1 MEKLST
7 LIVAA
12 CFGLLVLYKFSML
25 ILTHWFVSALIVGV
39 ATFFYAGKRLAAPA
53 TILSLIILFVLNVIF
68 VEDSK
73 KSEYQ
78 SEEHYQQEESFD
90 KERLEREWQEL
101 ERQSRERQERERQ
114 EREEQERFE
123 REQQERQER
132 LERQERQERQE
143 RERQEQASA
152 SVYNKIF
159 NDYYGAISAHRF
171 SDAYSLLSEREKQ
184 HQGSLESFAKGR
196 QDVADIEILNF
207 KVTDERESTV
217 NADYRI
223 KTKDNDGNGFLV
235 RTFDGNVTFTKSA
248 GTWKIDAL
256 SSRKIDEHRE

>member
-1 MEKLST
+1 MERLST

-12 CFGLLVLYKFSML
+12 CFGLFVLYEFGML
-25 ILTHWFVSALIVGV
+25 VLTHWFISAIIVGV

-53 TILSLIILFVLNVIF
+53 TILSVIILFVLNVIF

-73 KSEYQ
+73 KPEYQ
-78 SEEHYQQEESFD
+78 SEEHYQGRNYESEERRER
-90 KERLEREWQEL
+90 ERLERERREQEHL
-101 ERQSRERQERERQ
+101 EGQQRHA
-114 EREEQERFE
+114 REEQERFE

-132 LERQERQERQE
+132 LERERQA
-143 RERQEQASA
+143 QAA
-152 SVYNKIF
+152 ANVYNKIF

-171 SDAYSLLSEREKQ
+171 SDAYSLLSEKEKQ
-184 HQGSLESFAKGR
+184 HQGSLESFAEGR
-196 QDVADIEILNF
+196 KDVADIEVLNF

-223 KTKDNDGNGFLV
+223 KTKDNDGNGFVV